1 MFLVVKNIF
10 DELKSKLHDEDFEPR
25 GKSKPT
31 AARPG
36 SLEKLH
42 VLAER
47 AELGQPLWHPL
58 DECIVATV
66 AMEFEKA
73 SYINRIFKARIAER
87 QHTRRAKH
95 A

>member
-1 MFLVVKNIF
+1 MVKNIF

-25 GKSKPT
+25 GRSKPT

-47 AELGQPLWHPL
+47 AERGQPLWHPF
-58 DECIVATV
+58 DECVLATV
-66 AMEFEKA
+66 SQEFEKA
-73 SYINRIFKARIAER
+73 KYINKIFKQKLSER

-95 A
+95 G

>member
-1 MFLVVKNIF
+1 MVKNIF
-10 DELKSKLHDEDFEPR
+10 DELKRKMHDEDFEPR
-25 GKSKPT
+25 AKSEPT

-47 AELGQPLWHPL
+47 AERGQPLWHKF
-58 DECIVATV
+58 DECILATV

-73 SYINRIFKARIAER
+73 KYINKIFKQRLEER

-95 A
+95 G

>member
-1 MFLVVKNIF
+1 MKNIF
-10 DELKSKLHDEDFEPR
+10 DELKAKLHDEDFEPR
-25 GKSKPT
+25 AKSEPT
-31 AARPG
+31 AARLG

-47 AELGQPLWHPL
+47 AELGQTLWHKF
-58 DECIVATV
+58 DECVLATV
-66 AMEFEKA
+66 SQEFEKA
-73 SYINRIFKARIAER
+73 KYINAIFKARIADR

>member
-1 MFLVVKNIF
+1 MSNIF

-25 GKSKPT
+25 AKCEPT

-36 SLEKLH
+36 SLEKLF
-42 VLAER
+42 VLAQRVER
-47 AELGQPLWHPL
+47 GQPLYHPF
-58 DECIVATV
+58 DECVLATV

-73 SYINRIFKARIAER
+73 KHINRLYHATVEARQQA
-87 QHTRRAKH
+87 RRAKH

>member
-1 MFLVVKNIF
+1 MNKNIF

-25 GKSKPT
+25 AKCEPT

-36 SLEKLH
+36 SLEKLF
-42 VLAER
+42 VLAQRVER
-47 AELGQPLWHPL
+47 GQPLYHPF
-58 DECIVATV
+58 DECILATV

-73 SYINRIFKARIAER
+73 KHINRLYKESIAARQQA
-87 QHTRRAKH
+87 RRAKH